1 MTLDQLAKQVISFN
15 RARGWDPSSSDTAKS
30 IVIEGAE
37 LLELHQ
43 WDDDGLTVDKT
54 KASHEVA
61 DVFWYLVTYCNKAGL
76 DFAEAV
82 ASKLSTTKKNTQKK
96 ILKAYI
102 TEISTTKRNK
112 VIERVE
118 SEISLCYY

>member
-15 RARGWDPSSSDTAKS
+15 KARGWDPSSSDTAKS

-61 DVFWYLVTYCNKAGL
+61 DVFWYLATYCNKAGL

-82 ASKLSTTKKNTQKK
+82 ASKLEHNEKKYPEKDFKGIHNRDF
-96 ILKAYI
+96 YY
-102 TEISTTKRNK
+102 KRK
-112 VIERVE
+112 QSYRK
-118 SEISLCYY
+118 SRK